1 LRGALPG
8 HARDT
13 ASDEDTR
20 TLRNVVDFLIGEIQR
35 LEGRAREV
43 LLRFLRVSPL
53 LTPLYP
59 DISIFDRKLERPHHP
74 ELSRR
79 VRQVEQYLETHWRE
93 PITMAKLCA
102 DTGIPLRTLFQLFN
116 SERGYSPMWFKKR
129 VKLRHARAL
138 LNNPDSGLS
147 VRSVA
152 KTCGF
157 RNPGHFARDY
167 FLAFGERPLTTLS
180 NARGKSDKVGA
191 TSQA

>member
-1 LRGALPG
+1 M
-8 HARDT
+8 
-13 ASDEDTR
+13 SDEDAR
-20 TLRNVVDFLIGEIQR
+20 TIRNVVDFLIGEIQR
-35 LEGRAREV
+35 LEGRVREV
-43 LLRFLRVSPL
+43 VLMFLRASPL
-53 LTPLYP
+53 LAPLYP
-59 DISIFDRKLERPHHP
+59 DISMFERILEQQQHP
-74 ELSRR
+74 EMSRR

-116 SERGYSPMWFKKR
+116 SERGYTPMWFKKR

-138 LNNPDSGLS
+138 LSDPVSGLS

-157 RNPGHFARDY
+157 ANPGHFARDY

-180 NARGKSDKVGA
+180 NARGGSKKVLA
-191 TSQA
+191 TSSA